1 MSAACPAVWAIWG
14 ATAQGHNELTKGGF
28 PDTDYVRVSRY
39 GRLVLV
45 VLV

>member
-1 MSAACPAVWAIWG
+1 MGTMPGGLGNRG
-14 ATAQGHNELTKGGF
+14 ATAQGHNELTKGGS

-39 GRLVLV
+39 GRSVLV